1 MLWKFEVSPR
11 IKEFE
16 LYNSPVIVTVNKF
29 DEESA
34 QEFRNKISLAHNT
47 GQKVIPVLIDSYG
60 GQVYSLMSMI
70 STIQQAELPL
80 ATIVQGKAMS
90 CGALL
95 FSFGTEGMRFID
107 KDATVMIH
115 DVSSAQW
122 GKVEELRASADES
135 MRLNKKVYQMMSR
148 NIGKPEDYF
157 INKIHEKGHADW
169 YLDSKECKKIG
180 LANHI
185 RVPKFNVKIGVD
197 INFE

>member
-1 MLWKFEVSPR
+1 MIWKFSVSPL

-16 LYNSPVIVTVNKF
+16 LANNPVIVTVNKF

-34 QEFRNKISLAHNT
+34 KDFRNKVSIAHNT
-47 GQKVIPVLIDSYG
+47 GQKVVPVIIDTYG

-70 STIQQAELPL
+70 STIQSSELPV

-90 CGALL
+90 CGAIL
-95 FSFGTEGMRFID
+95 FSFGKEGYRFID
-107 KDATVMIH
+107 RDSTVMIH

-122 GKVEELRASADES
+122 GKVEELRSSADEAK
-135 MRLNKKVYQMMSR
+135 RLNDKVFKMMSR

-157 INKIHEKGHADW
+157 IKKIHDKGHADW
-169 YLDSKECKKIG
+169 YLDAQECLDLG

-185 RVPKFNVKIGVD
+185 RVPKFNVNINVD
-197 INFE
+197 IEFN